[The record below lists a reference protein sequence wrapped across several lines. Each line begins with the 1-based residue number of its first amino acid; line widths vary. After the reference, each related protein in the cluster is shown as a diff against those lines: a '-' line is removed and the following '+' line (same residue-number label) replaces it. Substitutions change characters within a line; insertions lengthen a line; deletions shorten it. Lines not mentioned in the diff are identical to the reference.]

1 MKQAGMYKKASISI
15 FSLINT
21 MIMLSTC
28 FLILYPL
35 WYTLI
40 YSLNDGADARLG
52 GFFWL
57 PRVFSLENYRMV
69 FSESQVIN
77 SMVVTIKRTLVGTIL
92 SVLVMGMMGYSL
104 TQKRLMGRNFFLT
117 LGTIT
122 LFFWGGMIPTFLLIK
137 RLGLV
142 DNFWGLVLPNA
153 VNFFYVIIFMSF
165 FREIPDSIEESA
177 RIDGAND
184 LVIFFKI
191 IFGMSLPVFAT
202 VTLFMGVWYWND
214 YFTGVLYIIRRND
227 LIPLQTYLFRLIQTQ
242 TGDAMGMAVNVSKS
256 VTPMSLQMATMFVT
270 IIPILAIYPFLQRYL
285 VKGLLLGAVK
295 G

>member
-1 MKQAGMYKKASISI
+1 MKNFRKKKLGDILFDSAN
-15 FSLINT
+15 LILM
-21 MIMLSTC
+21 MIVC

-52 GFFWL
+52 GFYWL
-57 PRVFSLENYRMV
+57 PREFTWDNYVMV
-69 FSESQVIN
+69 FTDGQIIDSLIVTAERTVI
-77 SMVVTIKRTLVGTIL
+77 GTFL

-104 TQKRLMGRNFFLT
+104 TKKRLVGRNFFLT
-117 LGTIT
+117 FGTIT

-137 RLGLV
+137 RLHLV
-142 DNFWGLVLPNA
+142 DSFWSLVLPRV

-165 FREIPDSIEESA
+165 YREIPDAIEESA
-177 RIDGAND
+177 KIDGAND
-184 LVIFFKI
+184 LVIFIRI

-214 YFTGVLYIIRRND
+214 YFDAILYIIRRQD
-227 LIPLQTYLFRLIQTQ
+227 LLPMQTYLYRLIQTQ
-242 TGDAMGMAVNVSKS
+242 TGDAMGMNVSVVKS
-256 VTPMSLQMATMFVT
+256 VTPMSLQMATMFIT
-270 IIPILAIYPFLQRYL
+270 ILPILAIYPVLQRYL
-285 VKGLLLGAVK
+285 VKGLLLGAIK